1 MLSVRQTFVAG
12 LAVLSFAPNA
22 FANADLLRDSL
33 SGKDKG
39 FVYSDEQTTEME
51 RKRLHFLNTHI
62 GSQPGYSEPVQWTK
76 GNLSGTFK
84 LDTDT
89 SGRFY
94 KTDDKNIQCLRYVHD
109 LVAANQNPKFRG
121 YACSVNGVWTKGS
134 AKELTE
140 VKVKAETVSTPDHTP
155 QASSERT
162 DKPVA
167 TTRKVEEVKLPTAP
181 GPLGLDHTYKRN
193 MISPTVLGNMVYR
206 LRVMRATLQQTL
218 ANDKNLPTM
227 GESSKAKYLLD
238 AHTSWTRH
246 YASYFAWGFAAT
258 AEKAA
263 VPPLMGEGQK
273 GIGLDQLLILLK
285 EEDGEFKLMDE
296 AKVALVKIFLGFEW
310 NAKSGFSRREN
321 VFSRVDVREGSLKA
335 VLELIQDK
343 KQRQDLAQAFL
354 TAVRDEDQNDKRSG
368 DKGMTMVDHI
378 RDDLNALGISSSGDS
393 RPSKPTPRR
402 NSRSRRY

>member
-12 LAVLSFAPNA
+12 LAVLSCAPNA

-33 SGKDKG
+33 SGKDRG
-39 FVYSDEQTTEME
+39 IVYTDEQTTEME
-51 RKRLHFLNTHI
+51 KKRLHFLNVHI
-62 GSQPGYSEPVQWTK
+62 GSQSGFSEPVQWSK

-89 SGRFY
+89 SGRFQNSS
-94 KTDDKNIQCLRYVHD
+94 DKNIQCLRYVHD
-109 LVAANQNPKFRG
+109 LIAGDQNPKFRG
-121 YACSVNGVWTKGS
+121 YACMVNGVWTKGS

-140 VKVKAETVSTPDHTP
+140 IKAAPASTTTTTTP
-155 QASSERT
+155 PAE
-162 DKPVA
+162 KPA
-167 TTRKVEEVKLPTAP
+167 KQSKVEEVKLPTAP

-218 ANDKNLPTM
+218 ANDKNIPNM

-246 YASYFAWGFAAT
+246 YAAYFAWGFAAT
-258 AEKAA
+258 QEKAA

-285 EEDGEFKLMDE
+285 EEEGEFKLMDE
-296 AKVALVKIFLGFEW
+296 AKAALVKIFLGFEW
-310 NAKSGFSRREN
+310 NAKAGFTRREN

-343 KQRQDLAQAFL
+343 KIRQDLAQAFL
-354 TAVRDEDQNDKRSG
+354 TAVRDEDKNDKRTG
-368 DKGMTMVDHI
+368 DKGMSMVDHI
-378 RDDLNALGISSSGDS
+378 RDDLNAIGISSSDDS
-393 RPSKPTPRR
+393 RSSRPTPRR